1 MGRRNKGL
9 EIDGWLVLDKDL
21 HLTSTEAVNRVRR
34 AFGAKKAGHAGT
46 LDPLA
51 TGILPIALGEATRTV
66 AWLME
71 ATKAYVFTIEWG
83 VSTDSQDKEG
93 IVIATSDV
101 RPGEAAIK
109 TALQYFIGEIDQVPP
124 KFSAIK
130 VNGERAYDLARGGDD
145 FELNAR
151 KVVLFDAQ
159 LIKADTN
166 FATISAVCG
175 KGFYVR
181 ALARDLAQNL
191 GAEGHISA
199 LRRTQVGP
207 FKEAA
212 AITLENLEKLC
223 IEGTALLHL
232 LPTETA
238 LDDIPELAINEEE
251 MLNLQQGRQILVFPT
266 NMETLKS
273 KRKPRTIA
281 GQDMSRAVLATFEG
295 RAVAIGDVRAGKFQP
310 VRVFNLKPS

>member
-21 HLTSTEAVNRVRR
+21 ELTSTAAVNRVRR

-71 ATKAYVFTIEWG
+71 ATKSYIFTIEWG
-83 VSTDSQDKEG
+83 TSTDSQDKEG
-93 IVIATSDV
+93 IVIASSDI
-101 RPGEAAIK
+101 RPNEQAIK
-109 TALQYFIGEIDQVPP
+109 NALIGFIGEIEQVPP

-130 VNGERAYDLARGGDD
+130 VNGERAYDLARGGDE

-151 KVVLFDAQ
+151 KVVLHSAR
-159 LIKADTN
+159 LVGVTAN
-166 FATISAVCG
+166 SATIEATCG

-181 ALARDLAQNL
+181 ALARDLAQKL

-212 AITLENLEKLC
+212 AITLEKLEKLC

-238 LDDIPELAINEEE
+238 LDDIPELAISAED
-251 MLNLQQGRQILVFPT
+251 MFNLRQGRQIMVHPSM
-266 NMETLKS
+266 MEVLKS

-281 GQDMSRAVLATFEG
+281 GQDMSAAVLATFEG
-295 RAVAIGDVRAGKFQP
+295 LAVAIGDVRAGKFQP

>member
-21 HLTSTEAVNRVRR
+21 ELTSTAAVNRVRR

-51 TGILPIALGEATRTV
+51 TGILPIALGDATRTV

-71 ATKAYVFTIEWG
+71 ATKSYIFTIEWG
-83 VSTDSQDKEG
+83 TSTDSQDKEG
-93 IVIATSDV
+93 IVIASSDI
-101 RPGEAAIK
+101 RPNEQAIK
-109 TALQYFIGEIDQVPP
+109 NALIGFIGEIEQVPP

-130 VNGERAYDLARGGDD
+130 VNGERAYDLARGGDE

-151 KVVLFDAQ
+151 KVVLHSAR
-159 LIKADTN
+159 LVGVTAN
-166 FATISAVCG
+166 SATIEATCG

-181 ALARDLAQNL
+181 ALARDLAQKL

-212 AITLENLEKLC
+212 AITLEKLEKLC

-238 LDDIPELAINEEE
+238 LDDIPELAISAED
-251 MLNLQQGRQILVFPT
+251 MFNLRQGRQIMVFPT
-266 NMETLKS
+266 IMEALKS

-281 GQDMSRAVLATFEG
+281 GQDMSAAVLATFEG
-295 RAVAIGDVRAGKFQP
+295 LAVAIGDVRAGKFQP

>member
-21 HLTSTEAVNRVRR
+21 GLTSTNCVNRVRR

-51 TGILPIALGEATRTV
+51 SGILPIALGEATRTV

-71 ATKAYVFTIEWG
+71 ATKSYLFTIEWG
-83 VSTDSQDKEG
+83 SSTDSQDKEG

-101 RPGEAAIK
+101 RPTEQAIK
-109 TALQYFIGEIDQVPP
+109 TALLGFIGEIEQVPP

-130 VNGERAYDLARGGDD
+130 VNGERAYDLARDGED
-145 FELNAR
+145 FELDSR
-151 KVVLFDAQ
+151 KVLLHDAQ
-159 LIKADTN
+159 LLRADTVS
-166 FATISAVCG
+166 ATIEATCG
-175 KGFYVR
+175 KGFYIR
-181 ALARDLAQNL
+181 ALARDLAQKL
-191 GAEGHISA
+191 GAEGHISY

-212 AITLENLEKLC
+212 AITLEKLEKLC

-238 LDDIPELAINEEE
+238 LDDIPELAISEED
-251 MLNLQQGRQILVFPT
+251 MFNLQQGRQIAVFPT
-266 NMETLKS
+266 IAETLKS

-281 GQDMSRAVLATFEG
+281 GQDMSHAVLATFEG
-295 RAVAIGDVRAGKFQP
+295 RAVAIGNVRAGKLQP

>member
-21 HLTSTEAVNRVRR
+21 ELTSTAAVNRVRR

-71 ATKAYVFTIEWG
+71 ATKAYIFTIEWG
-83 VSTDSQDKEG
+83 TSTDSQDKEG
-93 IVIATSDV
+93 IVIASSDV
-101 RPGEAAIK
+101 RPNEQDIK
-109 TALQYFIGEIDQVPP
+109 IALAGFIGEIDQVPP

-151 KVVLFDAQ
+151 KVVLYDAQ
-159 LIKADTN
+159 LVGVTADT
-166 FATISAVCG
+166 ATIEATCG

-181 ALARDLAQNL
+181 ALARDLAQKL

-212 AITLENLEKLC
+212 AITLEKLEKLC

-238 LDDIPELAINEEE
+238 LDDIPELAISEED
-251 MLNLQQGRQILVFPT
+251 MFNLRQGRQIMVHPSM
-266 NMETLKS
+266 MEVLKS

-281 GQDMSRAVLATFEG
+281 GQDMSAAVLATFEG
-295 RAVAIGDVRAGKFQP
+295 LAVAIGDVRAGKFQP

>member
-21 HLTSTEAVNRVRR
+21 ELTSTAAVNRVRR

-71 ATKAYVFTIEWG
+71 ATKSYIFTIEWG
-83 VSTDSQDKEG
+83 TSTDSQDKEG
-93 IVIATSDV
+93 IVIASSDI
-101 RPGEAAIK
+101 RPNEQAIK
-109 TALQYFIGEIDQVPP
+109 NALIGFIGEIEQVPP

-130 VNGERAYDLARGGDD
+130 VNGERAYDLARGGDE

-151 KVVLFDAQ
+151 KVVLHSAR
-159 LIKADTN
+159 LVGVTAN
-166 FATISAVCG
+166 SATIEATCG

-181 ALARDLAQNL
+181 ALARDLAQKL

-212 AITLENLEKLC
+212 AITLEKLEKLC

-238 LDDIPELAINEEE
+238 LDDIPELAISAED
-251 MLNLQQGRQILVFPT
+251 MFNLRQGRQIMVFPT
-266 NMETLKS
+266 IMEALKS

-281 GQDMSRAVLATFEG
+281 GQDMSAAVLATFEG
-295 RAVAIGDVRAGKFQP
+295 LAVAIGDVRAGKFQP